1 MIMRRTKEEAAQ
13 TRQDLLAAA
22 LTVFSQKGY
31 EAARLEDIAEIS
43 GVTRGA
49 IYFHFGNKA
58 GLFMALVE
66 DASTLGV
73 QAIDRAVEQGG
84 TFAEIT
90 GRILVNTL
98 SLLEEDRRFREV
110 MALSL
115 FMTGSSPE
123 LEDFTRRRS
132 AEALTLVEK
141 ISGFF
146 QMGIEQSDLRSDL
159 DPATVARALL
169 AYQNGLAMLWLANPT
184 AFSIKES
191 APALADLFLRGVVA

>member
-1 MIMRRTKEEAAQ
+1 MRRTKEEAAQ

-22 LTVFSQKGY
+22 LTVFSNKGY
-31 EAARLEDIAEIS
+31 EAARLEDIAEMA

-66 DASTLGV
+66 DASALGN
-73 QAIDRAVEQGG
+73 QAIDKAVEQGG

-90 GRILVNTL
+90 GRILVYTL

-110 MALSL
+110 TALSL
-115 FMTGSSPE
+115 FMTESSPE

-132 AEALTLVEK
+132 AEALTLVEN

-146 QMGIEQSDLRSDL
+146 QMGIAQGDLRSEL
-159 DPATVARALL
+159 DPATIARALL
-169 AYQNGLAMLWLANPT
+169 AYQNGLAMLWLANPG
-184 AFSIKES
+184 AFSLKES
-191 APALADLFLRGVVA
+191 APALADLFLRGVVVT